1 MLTRCPACA
10 TTFRVTAEQI
20 KLRAGRVRC
29 GQCQHAFNA
38 LDTLIEEFI
47 PTPSEPPEPDTSPA
61 STPVAMEAAVSPA
74 RPAGLSPSLESTLG
88 VPTFFAAE
96 EESPEEE
103 PPEDASTIE
112 STSTATEAENQATEE
127 ANEALVDGSEKT
139 AATANILLDEIPA
152 WPDDTATHTSPRRW
166 PWLVGGLLLLALL
179 GIQIAIALRVEL
191 AVLYPRARPALVSLC
206 HITGCTVDLP
216 AKAELIGIEASDL
229 HPDPAQPGRLVV
241 SATLKNR
248 APFDQQFPHLELTL
262 TDVADKAIARK
273 VLTPADYLPR
283 ETPRATGMGP
293 NADIAVNLA
302 IDIGQLVANGYRLYL
317 FYP

>member
-1 MLTRCPACA
+1 MLTLCPACA

-47 PTPSEPPEPDTSPA
+47 PTPSELPGPDTGPA
-61 STPVAMEAAVSPA
+61 IAPAAMEPAVSPA
-74 RPAGLSPSLESTLG
+74 
-88 VPTFFAAE
+88 PTFFV
-96 EESPEEE
+96 PEEE
-103 PPEDASTIE
+103 PPWDASTLE
-112 STSTATEAENQATEE
+112 SINTATEEENQAAEE

-152 WPDDTATHTSPRRW
+152 WPGDTTTNTLPRRW

-206 HITGCTVDLP
+206 GIAGCTVGLP

-273 VLTPADYLPR
+273 VLTPTDYLPR
-283 ETPRATGMGP
+283 ETPYAKGMGP
-293 NADIAVNLA
+293 NADIAVNLV
-302 IDIGQLVANGYRLYL
+302 IDIGQLAANGYRLYL

>member
-47 PTPSEPPEPDTSPA
+47 PTPSEPPEPDTGPA
-61 STPVAMEAAVSPA
+61 IAPAAMEPAVSPA
-74 RPAGLSPSLESTLG
+74 
-88 VPTFFAAE
+88 PTFFV
-96 EESPEEE
+96 PEEE
-103 PPEDASTIE
+103 PPEEEPPWDASTLE
-112 STSTATEAENQATEE
+112 SINTATEEENRAAEE
-127 ANEALVDGSEKT
+127 ANETLADGSEKT

-152 WPDDTATHTSPRRW
+152 WPGDTTTNTLPRRW

-206 HITGCTVDLP
+206 GIAGCTVGLP

-273 VLTPADYLPR
+273 VLTPTDYLPR
-283 ETPRATGMGP
+283 ETPYAKGMGP
-293 NADIAVNLA
+293 NADIAVNLV
-302 IDIGQLVANGYRLYL
+302 IDIGQLAANGYRLYL

>member
-1 MLTRCPACA
+1 MLTRCPACT

-38 LDTLIEEFI
+38 LDTLIEESI
-47 PTPSEPPEPDTSPA
+47 PTPSEPPEPDTGPA
-61 STPVAMEAAVSPA
+61 SAPAAMEPAVSPA
-74 RPAGLSPSLESTLG
+74 
-88 VPTFFAAE
+88 PTFFA
-96 EESPEEE
+96 SEEE
-103 PPEDASTIE
+103 PPGDASAPEEDASTIE
-112 STSTATEAENQATEE
+112 PTNTATEAENQAAEE

-152 WPDDTATHTSPRRW
+152 WPGDITTNTLPRRW

-206 HITGCTVDLP
+206 RIAGCTVGLP
-216 AKAELIGIEASDL
+216 AKAELISIEASDL
-229 HPDPAQPGRLVV
+229 HPDPAQPSRLVV

-273 VLTPADYLPR
+273 VLTPTDYLPR
-283 ETPRATGMGP
+283 ETPRAKGMGP
-293 NADIAVNLA
+293 NADIAVNLI
-302 IDIGQLVANGYRLYL
+302 IDIGQLAANGYRLYL

>member
-1 MLTRCPACA
+1 MLTRCPACV

-38 LDTLIEEFI
+38 LDTLIDEF
-47 PTPSEPPEPDTSPA
+47 A
-61 STPVAMEAAVSPA
+61 STPTAAPAPNTEPISAPAAAEPAVSPA
-74 RPAGLSPSLESTLG
+74 
-88 VPTFFAAE
+88 PTFSAPE
-96 EESPEEE
+96 EKPLEEE
-103 PPEDASTIE
+103 PPVDASTIE
-112 STSTATEAENQATEE
+112 STDTATEEENQAPEE
-127 ANEALVDGSEKT
+127 AHEELADGSEKT
-139 AATANILLDEIPA
+139 AATADILLDEIPA
-152 WPDDTATHTSPRRW
+152 WPDDTATNTLPRRW
-166 PWLVGGLLLLALL
+166 PWLAGGLLLLAML

-191 AVLYPRARPALVSLC
+191 AVLYPGARPALIALC
-206 HITGCTVDLP
+206 SIAGCKVGLP

-229 HPDPAQPGRLVV
+229 HPDPAQPSRLIV

-273 VLTPADYLPR
+273 VLTPADYLPP
-283 ETPRATGMGP
+283 ETLRAKGMRP
-293 NADIAVNLA
+293 NADIAANFT
-302 IDIGQLVANGYRLYL
+302 IDIGQLTANGYRLYL

>member
-47 PTPSEPPEPDTSPA
+47 PTPSELPGPDTGPA
-61 STPVAMEAAVSPA
+61 IAPAAMEPAVSPA
-74 RPAGLSPSLESTLG
+74 
-88 VPTFFAAE
+88 PTFFV
-96 EESPEEE
+96 PEEE
-103 PPEDASTIE
+103 PPWDASTLE
-112 STSTATEAENQATEE
+112 SINTATEEENRAAEE

-139 AATANILLDEIPA
+139 AATVNILLDEIPA
-152 WPDDTATHTSPRRW
+152 WPGDTTTKTLPRRW
-166 PWLVGGLLLLALL
+166 PWLVGGLLLLAML

-206 HITGCTVDLP
+206 SIAGCTVGLP

-273 VLTPADYLPR
+273 VLTPTDYLPR
-283 ETPRATGMGP
+283 ETPYAKGMGP
-293 NADIAVNLA
+293 NADIAVNLV
-302 IDIGQLVANGYRLYL
+302 IDIGQLAANGYRLYL

>member
-47 PTPSEPPEPDTSPA
+47 PTPSEPPEPDTGPA
-61 STPVAMEAAVSPA
+61 IAPAAMEPAVSPA
-74 RPAGLSPSLESTLG
+74 
-88 VPTFFAAE
+88 PTFFV
-96 EESPEEE
+96 PEEE
-103 PPEDASTIE
+103 PPEEEPPWDASTLE
-112 STSTATEAENQATEE
+112 SINTATEEENRAAEE
-127 ANEALVDGSEKT
+127 ANETLADGSEKT

-152 WPDDTATHTSPRRW
+152 WPGDTTTNTHRRRW
-166 PWLVGGLLLLALL
+166 PWLVGGLLLLAML

-206 HITGCTVDLP
+206 SIAGCTVGLP

-273 VLTPADYLPR
+273 VLTPTDYLPP
-283 ETPRATGMGP
+283 ETPRAKGMKP

-302 IDIGQLVANGYRLYL
+302 IDIGQLAANGYRLYL

>member
-1 MLTRCPACA
+1 MLTRCPSCA

-47 PTPSEPPEPDTSPA
+47 PTPPEPPEPDTDPA
-61 STPVAMEAAVSPA
+61 SAPAAMEPAVSPA
-74 RPAGLSPSLESTLG
+74 
-88 VPTFFAAE
+88 PTFFASEA
-96 EESPEEE
+96 ESPQEE
-103 PPEDASTIE
+103 PPENAATSE
-112 STSTATEAENQATEE
+112 STNTPTEAENLAAEE
-127 ANEALVDGSEKT
+127 ANEALVDSSEKT

-152 WPDDTATHTSPRRW
+152 WPSDITTNTPPRRW
-166 PWLVGGLLLLALL
+166 PWLVGGLLLLTLL

-206 HITGCTVDLP
+206 RIAGCTVGLP
-216 AKAELIGIEASDL
+216 AKAELISIEASDL
-229 HPDPAQPGRLVV
+229 HPDPAQPSRLVV

-283 ETPRATGMGP
+283 ETPRAKGMRA

-302 IDIGQLVANGYRLYL
+302 IDISQLVANGYRLYL

>member
-1 MLTRCPACA
+1 VLTRCPACA

-47 PTPSEPPEPDTSPA
+47 PTLSEPPEPDTGPISAPA
-61 STPVAMEAAVSPA
+61 AMEPAVPPA
-74 RPAGLSPSLESTLG
+74 
-88 VPTFFAAE
+88 PTFFAPE
-96 EESPEEE
+96 EKPLEEE
-103 PPEDASTIE
+103 PPVDASTIE
-112 STSTATEAENQATEE
+112 STDAATEE
-127 ANEALVDGSEKT
+127 EKQAPEETHEELADGSEKT
-139 AATANILLDEIPA
+139 ATANILLDEIPA
-152 WPDDTATHTSPRRW
+152 WPDDTATNTLSRRW
-166 PWLVGGLLLLALL
+166 PWLAGGLLLLAML

-191 AVLYPRARPALVSLC
+191 AVLYPGARPALVSLC
-206 HITGCTVDLP
+206 SIAGCKVGLP

-229 HPDPAQPGRLVV
+229 HPDPAQPGRLIV

-262 TDVADKAIARK
+262 TDVADKAVARK
-273 VLTPADYLPR
+273 VIAPADYLPP
-283 ETPRATGMGP
+283 ETLRAKGMRP
-293 NADIAVNLA
+293 NADITVNLT
-302 IDIGQLVANGYRLYL
+302 IDIGQLTANGYRLYL